1 LTADRLLQGSLH
13 EVARGILG
21 WTLLRDGV
29 GGRIVEVE
37 AYAPDD
43 PASHAF
49 RGRTPRN
56 GSMFGAPGTLYVYR
70 SYGMHW
76 CVNVTCEPVGVA
88 AAVLLRAI
96 EPTMGLETMRARR
109 GAVADRALCSGPGR
123 LTQALGIT
131 SADDGADV
139 TKLPFRLLPP
149 ESEVEVATTTRVGIT
164 RAAELPW
171 RYIVKGSGWLSR
183 GPRSAPP

>member
-1 LTADRLLQGSLH
+1 LTAKELLGGSLH
-13 EVARGILG
+13 EVARGLLG

-70 SYGMHW
+70 VHW
-76 CVNVTCEPVGVA
+76 CANVTCEPEGVA
-88 AAVLLRAI
+88 AAVLLRAL
-96 EPTMGLETMRARR
+96 EPTVRLEAMRARR
-109 GAVADRALCSGPGR
+109 GAVPDKALCSGPGR

-131 SADDGADV
+131 AAEDGASI
-139 TKLPFRLLPP
+139 TAPPFELLAPDD
-149 ESEVEVATTTRVGIT
+149 EVEVVATTRVGIS

-171 RYIVKGSGWLSR
+171 RYLVRGSGWVSR